1 MPKLKNVKR
10 EKFAQNIVNWMNQ
23 AQSYSKA
30 WYTSK
35 DPRKLASRLATNVDV
50 MARIEE
56 IRNRIEKKAIITRE
70 ELMRWFKNNAE
81 LAQADGKY
89 WDYNTAYAN
98 LGKIIGAYDE
108 DNKQKQPNVN
118 INTMSTDE
126 LLKLVRG
133 N

>member
-1 MPKLKNVKR
+1 MV
-10 EKFAQNIVNWMNQ
+10 
-23 AQSYSKA
+23 
-30 WYTSK
+30 
-35 DPRKLASRLATNVDV
+35 
-50 MARIEE
+50 RIEE
-56 IRNRIEKKAIITRE
+56 LRNRVEKKEIMTRD

-98 LGKIIGAYDE
+98 MWKIIWAYNE

-118 INTMSTDE
+118 INTMSTDD
-126 LLKLVRG
+126 LLKLARG